1 MFSLLADTMAG
12 KIKTLARL
20 DYRYTER
27 SAVTTWR
34 EQGSLRAMRG
44 ERDGGVHSRPTGRP
58 LRADVTSR
66 PHAPAPFVPAGSASE
81 RCPTGAGAR
90 LLQPVASRGW
100 GRPGQVRTAGPPRDL
115 ALHDRMSSAAI
126 PHTAEHMLG

>member
-27 SAVTTWR
+27 SAATTWR

-58 LRADVTSR
+58 LRADVAPR
-66 PHAPAPFVPAGSASE
+66 PHAPAPFVPPGSASE
-81 RCPTGAGAR
+81 MCPTSAGAR
-90 LLQPVASRGW
+90 LLQPIASRGRSRS
-100 GRPGQVRTAGPPRDL
+100 GRMRNARLPR
-115 ALHDRMSSAAI
+115 
-126 PHTAEHMLG
+126 E